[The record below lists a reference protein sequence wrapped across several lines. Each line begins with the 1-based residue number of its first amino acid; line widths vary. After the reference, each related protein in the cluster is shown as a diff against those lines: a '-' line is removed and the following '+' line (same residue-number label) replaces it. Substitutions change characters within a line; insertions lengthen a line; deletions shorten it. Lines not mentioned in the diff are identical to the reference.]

1 MVAGVVVVV
10 VVVVVAAVV
19 AYYIRR
25 TVLQYELPA
34 NVLYNCISLL
44 NSVVIY
50 ALFYC

>member
-1 MVAGVVVVV
+1 MVGVVVA
-10 VVVVVAAVV
+10 VVAAAVVV

-25 TVLQYELPA
+25 TILQYELPA
-34 NVLYNCISLL
+34 NVLYNCISLF